1 MRGKRLLSFL
11 VPACLITLG
20 LFWVMQALIGVAGE
34 LQEEGRSLSV
44 DFVRLKKDR
53 PPEEKKRERPDRK
66 PPEQPPPP
74 PEMNY
79 AKNMNP
85 DDAVGAI
92 VPMVDASVELA
103 SATNLGA
110 GGADRDVM
118 PMVRVEPQY
127 PLRAAQLRIEGWV
140 ELRFTISK
148 TGGVKDVVVTKAD
161 PRKTFDKAA
170 VSAVRKWKYTP
181 KVENGEAVERPG
193 VDVRLEFGLKR

>member
-1 MRGKRLLSFL
+1 MSGRLS
-11 VPACLITLG
+11 G
-20 LFWVMQALIGVAGE
+20 IGVGT
-34 LQEEGRSLSV
+34 
-44 DFVRLKKDR
+44 
-53 PPEEKKRERPDRK
+53 
-66 PPEQPPPP
+66 
-74 PEMNY
+74 
-79 AKNMNP
+79 
-85 DDAVGAI
+85 I

-110 GGADRDVM
+110 GGADRDVV

-148 TGGVKDVVVTKAD
+148 TGGVKDVVVTKAH
-161 PRKTFDKAA
+161 PRKIFDKAA
-170 VSAVRKWKYTP
+170 VSAVRKWKYNP

>member
-11 VPACLITLG
+11 VPACLITFG
-20 LFWVMQALIGVAGE
+20 LFWVMQALIGVEAE
-34 LQEEGRSLSV
+34 LQEGGRSLSV

-110 GGADRDVM
+110 GGADRDVV

-127 PLRAAQLRIEGWV
+127 PLRAAQRRIEGWV
-140 ELRFTISK
+140 ELRFTISAAG
-148 TGGVKDVVVTKAD
+148 TVKDAQVTKAK
-161 PRKTFDKAA
+161 PKRIFDKAA
-170 VSAVRKWKYTP
+170 LKAVRKWKYNA
-181 KVENGEAVERPG
+181 KVENGVPVERH
-193 VDVRLEFGLKR
+193 DMLVRLAFRLPR

>member
-11 VPACLITLG
+11 VPAGT
-20 LFWVMQALIGVAGE
+20 
-34 LQEEGRSLSV
+34 LQEGKRSPSV

-92 VPMVDASVELA
+92 VPMVDANVERA
-103 SATNLGA
+103 RATNLGA
-110 GGADRDVM
+110 GGADRDVV
-118 PMVRVEPQY
+118 PMV
-127 PLRAAQLRIEGWV
+127 
-140 ELRFTISK
+140 
-148 TGGVKDVVVTKAD
+148 
-161 PRKTFDKAA
+161 
-170 VSAVRKWKYTP
+170 
-181 KVENGEAVERPG
+181 PG
-193 VDVRLEFGLKR
+193 IDVRLEFALKR

>member
-1 MRGKRLLSFL
+1 MRGNRLLSFL
-11 VPACLITLG
+11 APACLITFA
-20 LFWVMQALIGVAGE
+20 LFWVMQVLVGVEGE
-34 LQEEGRSLSV
+34 LEEAGRALAV

-85 DDAVGAI
+85 DDAVGQI
-92 VPMVDASVELA
+92 VPMLDASVELA
-103 SATNLGA
+103 NATNLGA
-110 GGADRDVM
+110 GGADRDVV

-127 PLRAAQLRIEGWV
+127 PMRAAQRGIEGWV

-148 TGGVKDVVVTKAD
+148 TGGVKDVVVTKAH
-161 PRKTFDKAA
+161 PRRVFEKAA
-170 VSAVRKWKYTP
+170 VSAVRKWKYNP
-181 KVENGEAVERPG
+181 KVENGEVVERPG
-193 VDVRLEFGLKR
+193 VDVHLEFELKQ